1 MFFKKFMEQ
10 KSIAQK
16 HNSFLGQ
23 DIVGLCCIT
32 YEYAKTEW
40 VEGAC
45 SISKIQLGT
54 ALI

>member
-32 YEYAKTEW
+32 YEYAKTKQNEW
-40 VEGAC
+40 KELAPY
-45 SISKIQLGT
+45 LRFN
-54 ALI
+54 